1 MLFLVHVQIFGLYA
15 IWKRRK
21 RKRWINRRWWVGPIN
36 TRREEYGDFTTLLAE
51 LKEDRDLFFRY
62 TRMDVETF
70 YELLEM
76 VRPYLQKNSLREPIC
91 PEQRLTFRYMASG
104 DQVLSLALTYRV
116 RVSTAHKIIKETC
129 DVITSVLMSILY
141 ENYFRR

>member
-1 MLFLVHVQIFGLYA
+1 MNNDKDNFMLFLVHVQIFGLYA

-91 PEQRLTFRYMASG
+91 PEQRLTFR
-104 DQVLSLALTYRV
+104 V